1 MNKADLAA
9 VVSNV
14 VGTQMEAKAA
24 VTRLFESMRKA
35 LRDGDKVVV
44 QGFGSFHVVMR
55 KSKPARNPRTGEPVL
70 IPPRRRVKFK
80 MAKDLL

>member
-1 MNKADLAA
+1 MNKADL
-9 VVSNV
+9 VGVISPT
-14 VGTQMEAKAA
+14 VGTQQEAKTA
-24 VTRLFESMRKA
+24 VTQIFEAMRKA

-55 KSKPARNPRTGEPVL
+55 KSKPARNPRTGEPVI